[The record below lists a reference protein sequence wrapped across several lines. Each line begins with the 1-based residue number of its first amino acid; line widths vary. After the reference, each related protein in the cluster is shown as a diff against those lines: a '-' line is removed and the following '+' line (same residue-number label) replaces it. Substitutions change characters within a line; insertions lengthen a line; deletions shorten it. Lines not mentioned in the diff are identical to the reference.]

1 MGGEVFVAGEGEV
14 NIRVKN
20 VIGAGRKR
28 GQRKAVGVD
37 DDARARPFLA
47 RSVITWVAAVN
58 ASDVVAERWGYMLAS
73 EQVISAASSWSALR
87 SAAQVS
93 G

>member
-1 MGGEVFVAGEGEV
+1 VEGKSD
-14 NIRVKN
+14 RDMTD
-20 VIGAGRKR
+20 GA
-28 GQRKAVGVD
+28 V
-37 DDARARPFLA
+37 LA
-47 RSVITWVAAVN
+47 KQAAAIAWVAAVN